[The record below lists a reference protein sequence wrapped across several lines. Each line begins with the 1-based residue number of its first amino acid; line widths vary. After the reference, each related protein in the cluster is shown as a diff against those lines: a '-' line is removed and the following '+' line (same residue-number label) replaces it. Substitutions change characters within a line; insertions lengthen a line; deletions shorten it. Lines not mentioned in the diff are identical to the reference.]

1 MEGHQKS
8 QPGMIGGTGPI
19 PRPRVHF
26 AEWLIGLGGLVAL
39 VGLFLPWAGGESAF
53 ESFSLLKLLVLAAAL
68 AAAAVPVVVA
78 SSAKTDLPM
87 VWQTF
92 LSTFMLLIVV
102 LLAIRLIWPPSGG
115 LEEGFVIVAAG
126 CLLITVAGWSAVSRE
141 Y

>member
-1 MEGHQKS
+1 M
-8 QPGMIGGTGPI
+8 
-19 PRPRVHF
+19 V
-26 AEWLIGLGGLVAL
+26 VL
-39 VGLFLPWAGGESAF
+39 VGLFLPWAGGENAF

-115 LEEGFVIVAAG
+115 LEEGFVIAAAG